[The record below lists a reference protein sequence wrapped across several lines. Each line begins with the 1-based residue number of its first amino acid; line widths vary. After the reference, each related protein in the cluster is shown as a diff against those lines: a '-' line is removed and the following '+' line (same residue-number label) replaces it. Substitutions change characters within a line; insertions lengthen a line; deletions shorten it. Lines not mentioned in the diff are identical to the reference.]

1 MNKKEQLQARKRE
14 VLGKLAEIDANVK
27 NANRPINGD
36 ESLQWDSL
44 MRESIIIDEEL
55 KTMATN
61 AELAKIRENENK
73 SAMLREFFQDVR
85 QKRAAEAAI
94 LQSKAGDNVTNT
106 IEASGAVPLKI
117 EDIIDTQIEGLE
129 LPKNLKMLTGV
140 VGDDVWPFSIN
151 DFTVTEAGE
160 VAPISAQGL
169 DFDSIKAVSRRVA
182 VAGAISNKAIDNA
195 AFDLYSFVQMKIQ
208 KALAVYLASKIY
220 SHAAWS
226 GNKGP
231 FSLVT
236 PGTISLGDD
245 AYRNILQA
253 IAGIAKKGFT
263 GTPVITI
270 DKVTEYEL
278 KATPLVPGAAAG
290 FVIQDGLLA
299 GYPYTTSGYINK
311 TLADGVLVDEDDRYI
326 GIGFWDY
333 FALQQHGD
341 FRLTVDATSAAVA
354 AKNET
359 VITLNTEI
367 SMTELSVKVNGG
379 DRTQSPKP
387 QAFAL
392 LKIVESASSAGSN

>member
-151 DFTVTEAGE
+151 DVTVTEAGE
-160 VAPISAQGL
+160 VAAISAQGL

-220 SHAAWS
+220 SHAAWT

-379 DRTQSPKP
+379 DGTQSPKP

-392 LKIVESASSAGSN
+392 LKIVEGASSAGSN